1 MTPPAVL
8 ALRYASPILC
18 TRAGAC
24 ECALAA
30 QAVTALAGA
39 VHAQREG
46 PDAERRV
53 PRWAHVLAGTE
64 LVAPD
69 PAQAMTARGMAP
81 GAARI
86 VATRLARIAPDARR
100 ALASRRWVG
109 MANAFGVP
117 APMHPELRILA
128 ALACDAAAARAAAG
142 AMDIA
147 TFLHCPSRWTADPAR
162 RLALIGAPLGHDALD
177 DDEVLE
183 LLDAAGAALARA
195 TPGIEGW
202 LAPRPRPVCVRAP
215 SEHPGVPLALL
226 PLVLTRPDALAGLR
240 EGSLVTA
247 ALGEASRG
255 RFDVTRTPQP

>member
-1 MTPPAVL
+1 ML
-8 ALRYASPILC
+8 ALRFAVPILC
-18 TRAGAC
+18 TRAGAS

-30 QAVTALAGA
+30 RAITALAGA
-39 VHAQREG
+39 VHARREG
-46 PDAERRV
+46 RGAEHRV
-53 PRWAHVLAGTE
+53 PRWVHVLAGTE
-64 LVAPD
+64 LVAAD

-81 GAARI
+81 AAAHIAAARL
-86 VATRLARIAPDARR
+86 ATIAPEVRC
-100 ALASRRWVG
+100 ALGSRPWVG

-128 ALACDAAAARAAAG
+128 ALACDAAAAGAATG
-142 AMDIA
+142 AMDVG
-147 TFLHCPSRWTADPAR
+147 TFLHRPSRWTAVPVR
-162 RLALIGAPLGHDALD
+162 RLALLGAPLGHDALD

-215 SEHPGVPLALL
+215 SGHPGVPLALL
-226 PLVLTRPDALAGLR
+226 PLVITRPDALARLLDGV
-240 EGSLVTA
+240 LVGT

-255 RFDVTRTPQP
+255 RYAVTPPPNP